1 MAGRNVNVWVTSE
14 SDGTKRQNVPD
25 WLIHFRVQWT
35 DAEGQQHE
43 RAEDLYFLPTLNWLR
58 TEHPQAAKS
67 AMEDLA
73 FRIARVQYGIDDA
86 EMMT

>member
-25 WLIHFRVQWT
+25 FLIHFRVQWT
-35 DAEGQQHE
+35 DEQGQQHE
-43 RAEDLYFLPTLNWLR
+43 RTEDAYFLPTLNWLR
-58 TEHPQAAKS
+58 TEHPQAAKHL
-67 AMEDLA
+67 MEDLA

-86 EMMT
+86 EMM